1 MERLS
6 WSPCMN
12 SWLPAGS
19 LSITAWFA
27 SSRKFSGVSEL
38 IGTRVLRMSLSMGGK
53 PFLIRGHSMSQPSS
67 CFSYPKRD
75 LFPRPR
81 EHNDKRI
88 HTELIDATTQ
98 QVIEARLGNA
108 QTLGGLGL
116 RQFVS
121 LHVTLNLNHQIRAHP
136 HIGRRLAGIF
146 NGVPHACESPLLH
159 RCFLIKSLNLFR
171 ASSIAP
177 FAVFSVFFWKA

>member
-19 LSITAWFA
+19 LSMTAWLA

-38 IGTRVLRMSLSMGGK
+38 IGTRVLRMSLS
-53 PFLIRGHSMSQPSS
+53 IRRQSVFIRWSS
-67 CFSYPKRD
+67 SRFSYPKRD

-81 EHNDKRI
+81 EHND
-88 HTELIDATTQ
+88 ECIDAELVDAATQ

-121 LHVTLNLNHQIRAHP
+121 LHVTPNLDHQIRAHL